1 MIPPSVCTII
11 DNIRKNVNEIHGGKF
26 RQAKFHKELNVL
38 RAQYAKLGER
48 KSLEQAEK
56 IVRNKLRK
64 KGSKSLFLH
73 RLEQQDVA
81 AANVGSPSMGA
92 SQGTHGTQAT
102 QGTQKSAR
110 RAGRKNKK
118 EKVLSAKCVAE
129 MVRRHVNNTIMK
141 QASFP
146 GCRAP
151 SRALDSE
158 KFTGDEYWALV
169 RRTPC
174 GIASLCMESSTP
186 WASAPRRAKC
196 VRQTCVEVMEVVT
209 KYLRMMD
216 TAQCQCSLGGWT
228 TFNN

>member
-26 RQAKFHKELNVL
+26 RQAKFHKELNEL

-129 MVRRHVNNTIMK
+129 MVRRHRVDARLVAMATTSTK
-141 QASFP
+141 T
-146 GCRAP
+146 
-151 SRALDSE
+151 SRNRSPHYANESALI
-158 KFTGDEYWALV
+158 G
-169 RRTPC
+169 
-174 GIASLCMESSTP
+174 
-186 WASAPRRAKC
+186 
-196 VRQTCVEVMEVVT
+196 
-209 KYLRMMD
+209 
-216 TAQCQCSLGGWT
+216 
-228 TFNN
+228 